1 MIKQFFLTLLIFIS
15 TSIVASA
22 QNTYNI
28 NGTIKDKTGAL
39 PGAVVYV
46 AGYKMTT
53 VANNDGKFSLPNL
66 APGNYDILI
75 QMIGYVSYKKN
86 IILSDKSVD
95 LDVLLQES
103 TTTLNEI
110 VVKPDP
116 KRAGYLQLFKELF
129 IGLSANS
136 QSCTLLNPQ
145 ELIFN
150 YDRETSV
157 LSGKSLEFL
166 VIENKALGYRVKY
179 LVDNFEYNYKSRI
192 FYYEGQPFFEELKGS
207 NSKQKKWAKAR
218 EIAYNGSTQH
228 FFKSLYENRVKE
240 EGFVINK
247 LVEITNP
254 NRKPDSVINANV
266 KRLTAGNNGLIR
278 TLTFNG
284 SDSLSYW
291 LRQRSEPKVMNTL
304 IRADVLVDTLVKV
317 FNKDIKM
324 MNYQDALYI
333 IYKNEMEPG
342 GFSFTGHRQT
352 RPMDMPEYQISVIYK
367 LQPKAY
373 FYANGGIF
381 DPRSLLYQGYW
392 AYEKVGDM
400 VPMDYIPPVK
410 IKK

>member
-1 MIKQFFLTLLIFIS
+1 MIKQLFLTLLIFVS

-22 QNTYNI
+22 QNTYHI

-53 VANNDGKFSLPNL
+53 VSNNDGKFSLPNL

-145 ELIFN
+145 ESIFN

-218 EIAYNGSTQH
+218 EVAYNRSTQH

-247 LVEITNP
+247 LVEIPNP

-291 LRQRSEPKVMNTL
+291 LRQRSESKVMNTL

-342 GFSFTGHRQT
+342 GFAFSGHRQT

-400 VPMDYIPPVK
+400 VPMDYTPPVK
-410 IKK
+410 TKK